1 MAETFV
7 VALESEPPERSSLRN
22 PGEVRRAVFES
33 IEKWHPPSRRT
44 RGCQYFPRDRI
55 VATQSP

>member
-33 IEKWHPPSRRT
+33 IEKWHPHLGGP
-44 RGCQYFPRDRI
+44 
-55 VATQSP
+55 VAASTSHATG